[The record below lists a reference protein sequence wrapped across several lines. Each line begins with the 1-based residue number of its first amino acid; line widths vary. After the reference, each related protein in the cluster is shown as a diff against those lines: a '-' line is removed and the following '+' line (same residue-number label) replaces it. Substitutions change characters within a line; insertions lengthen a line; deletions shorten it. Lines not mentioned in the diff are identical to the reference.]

1 METSE
6 RAGARSGRQSAL
18 GHVSVPWKLTLL
30 VIPLVVVSLVV
41 GLYGVRASDDADITW
56 WALGGTLA
64 VAALGTIVAAI
75 LMGRSLSRRVE
86 EVTAATD
93 KIANRDL
100 IEILDTLRS
109 PETDISVIGK
119 PALDVSRGD
128 EIGDLARSVHGLHGS
143 LVEVAGRQMDALRSG
158 ISNIFV
164 TLARRN
170 SSLVDRQLAVLDELE
185 DREESSR
192 ILSGYYR
199 IDHLAT
205 RMRRNAES
213 LLVLAG
219 SESPRIWA
227 KPTQMSD
234 VVRAAVGE
242 VDEYQRIEVP
252 ALEPARMS
260 GSAVSDISHMLAELL
275 ENAVQFSPP
284 SESVRVTGLFESD
297 GYQITVSDR
306 GIGMTEPRVA
316 ELNRIL
322 EKPPALGLSVE
333 PTLGMYVVSK
343 LAHRHGVKVELIRG
357 VPGIT
362 ARVTVP
368 RHHLEAVEKSRPKH
382 QETEHQPEGS
392 GPNPA
397 DYSDTATREYILKRT
412 QRETEPAPVASDE
425 PDRVIDLTKE
435 EDATSDRVTTSQST
449 SGLPIRNPGQSLA
462 EDDPSAETTGPG
474 EGAIGIKS
482 ALAAFDAGR
491 RAAEEKGDRE
501 DEEQ

>member
-1 METSE
+1 
-6 RAGARSGRQSAL
+6 
-18 GHVSVPWKLTLL
+18 VSIPWKLTLL
-30 VIPLVVVSLVV
+30 VVPLVVVSLVV
-41 GLYGVRASDDADITW
+41 GLFGVWASEGSDVIW
-56 WALGGTLA
+56 WALAAALA
-64 VAALGTIVAAI
+64 LAGLGTIAAAFLI
-75 LMGRSLSRRVE
+75 GRSISRGVE
-86 EVTAATD
+86 EVTGATD
-93 KIANRDL
+93 RIANRDL

-109 PETDISVIGK
+109 PETDVSVIGR
-119 PALDVSRGD
+119 PSLDILRGD

-143 LVEVAGRQMDALRSG
+143 LVDVAARQMDALRSG

-219 SESPRIWA
+219 SESTRIWA
-227 KPTQMSD
+227 KPTDMSD

-284 SESVRVTGLFESD
+284 SEAVRVTGLFESD
-297 GYQITVSDR
+297 GYQITISDR
-306 GIGMTEPRVA
+306 GVGMTESRVA

-343 LAHRHGVKVELIRG
+343 LAHRHGVKVDLIRG

-368 RHHLEAVEKSRPKH
+368 RDHLEAVEKPRH
-382 QETEHQPEGS
+382 RETERPADGS
-392 GPNPA
+392 GPDPA
-397 DYSDTATREYILKRT
+397 DYNDTATREYILKRA
-412 QRETEPAPVASDE
+412 QSQPEPAPVATDE
-425 PDRVIDLTKE
+425 PDRVIDLT
-435 EDATSDRVTTSQST
+435 EDDDVTSDRATTPQSPG
-449 SGLPIRNPGQSLA
+449 GLPVRNPGQSLA
-462 EDDPSAETTGPG
+462 EDDPSAATTGPG

-501 DEEQ
+501 DEGQ

>member
-1 METSE
+1 M
-6 RAGARSGRQSAL
+6 
-18 GHVSVPWKLTLL
+18 TLL
-30 VIPLVVVSLVV
+30 VVPLAVVSLIA
-41 GLYGVRASDDADITW
+41 GLFGVSASDGSDVAW
-56 WALGGTLA
+56 WILAGSIA
-64 VAALGTIVAAI
+64 VAALGTILAAY
-75 LMGRSLSRRVE
+75 LMGRSMSRGIAE
-86 EVTAATD
+86 LETATD

-100 IEILDTLRS
+100 IDILDALRS
-109 PETDISVIGK
+109 PETDVSLIGK
-119 PALDVSRGD
+119 PDLDIWRGD

-143 LVEVAGRQMDALRSG
+143 LVDVAARQMDALRSG

-185 DREESSR
+185 DREENPR

-227 KPTQMSD
+227 KPTAMAD

-260 GSAVSDISHMLAELL
+260 GSAVSDISHLLAELL

-284 SESVRVTGLFESD
+284 SEAVRVTGLFESD

-306 GIGMTEPRVA
+306 GVGMTDARVA

-368 RHHLEAVEKSRPKH
+368 RGHLEAVDKAQIGNRERDRGRGRSAPD
-382 QETEHQPEGS
+382 PG
-392 GPNPA
+392 
-397 DYSDTATREYILKRT
+397 DYHDTATREYILKHT
-412 QRETEPAPVASDE
+412 ATEAEPAPVASAE
-425 PDRVIDLTKE
+425 PDRVIDLTGE
-435 EDATSDRVTTSQST
+435 QVEDELAPTSPSGG
-449 SGLPIRNPGQSLA
+449 GLPIRNPGQSLG
-462 EDDPSAETTGPG
+462 DDDSSAPAAGPG
-474 EGAIGIKS
+474 EGAVGIKS
-482 ALAAFDAGR
+482 ALSAFDAGR
-491 RAAEEKGDRE
+491 RAAEEKNDDEGDDRE
-501 DEEQ
+501 RH

>member
-1 METSE
+1 MEASE
-6 RAGARSGRQSAL
+6 RADARSGRQSVL
-18 GHVSVPWKLTLL
+18 GHLSIPWKLTLL
-30 VIPLVVVSLVV
+30 VVPLAVLSIIV
-41 GLYGVRASDDADITW
+41 GLFGMWATEGSDVTW
-56 WALGGTLA
+56 WALGGTVV
-64 VAALGTIVAAI
+64 VAALGTVIAAYS
-75 LMGRSLSRRVE
+75 MGRSMSRGIEDVS
-86 EVTAATD
+86 AATD

-100 IEILDTLRS
+100 IDILDTLRS
-109 PETDISVIGK
+109 PETDVSVIGK
-119 PALDVSRGD
+119 PDLDVHRGD
-128 EIGDLARSVHGLHGS
+128 EVGDLARSVHGLHGS
-143 LVEVAGRQMDALRSG
+143 LVDVAGRQMEALRSG

-185 DREESSR
+185 DREESPR
-192 ILSGYYR
+192 ILAGYYR

-227 KPTQMSD
+227 KPTAMAD

-260 GSAVSDISHMLAELL
+260 GSAVSDISHLLAELL

-284 SESVRVTGLFESD
+284 SEAVRVTGLFGSD

-306 GIGMTEPRVA
+306 GVGMSEARVA

-322 EKPPALGLSVE
+322 QKPPALGLSVE
-333 PTLGMYVVSK
+333 PTLGMHVVSK
-343 LAHRHGVKVELIRG
+343 LAHRHGVDVELIRG

-368 RHHLEAVEKSRPKH
+368 REHLEAVEKTQPKH
-382 QETEHQPEGS
+382 QEGDQEREGE
-392 GPNPA
+392 GPDPA
-397 DYSDTATREYILKRT
+397 EYHDAATREYILKRT
-412 QRETEPAPVASDE
+412 TREPEPTSVASE
-425 PDRVIDLTKE
+425 SPRVIDLTAE
-435 EDATSDRVTTSQST
+435 QAEDDLDPAPHPSG
-449 SGLPIRNPGQSLA
+449 GLPIRNPGQSLA
-462 EDDPSAETTGPG
+462 DDDSTAATTGPG

-491 RAAEEKGDRE
+491 RAAEEKGESE
-501 DEEQ
+501 DDDQ

>member
-6 RAGARSGRQSAL
+6 RAGARRGRQPAL
-18 GHVSVPWKLTLL
+18 GHVGIPWKLTLL
-30 VIPLVVVSLVV
+30 VVPLAVVAIVA
-41 GLYGVRASDDADITW
+41 GLFGVWATDGGDITW
-56 WALGGTLA
+56 WIVAGIVT
-64 VAALGTIVAAI
+64 VAALGTLLGAFV
-75 LMGRSLSRRVE
+75 MGRSISRGVG
-86 EVTAATD
+86 EVSAATD
-93 KIANRDL
+93 KIASRDL
-100 IEILDTLRS
+100 IDILDTLRS
-109 PETDISVIGK
+109 PETDVSAIGK
-119 PALDVSRGD
+119 PNLDISRGD
-128 EIGDLARSVHGLHGS
+128 EIGDLARSLHGLHGS

-192 ILSGYYR
+192 ILAGYYR
-199 IDHLAT
+199 LDHLAT

-219 SESPRIWA
+219 SESQRIWA
-227 KPTQMSD
+227 KPTDMSD

-260 GSAVSDISHMLAELL
+260 GSAVSDISHLLAELL

-284 SESVRVTGLFESD
+284 SEPVRVTGLFESD

-306 GIGMTEPRVA
+306 GVGMTEARVA

-343 LAHRHGVKVELIRG
+343 LAHRHGVRVELTRG

-368 RHHLEAVEKSRPKH
+368 RDHLQAVEKTRPR
-382 QETEHQPEGS
+382 QRATGPEEES
-392 GPNPA
+392 AGPDPA
-397 DYSDTATREYILKRT
+397 EYTDTATREYIRKRT
-412 QRETEPAPVASDE
+412 QLEPEPAPVASE
-425 PDRVIDLTKE
+425 ESDRVIDLTE
-435 EDATSDRVTTSQST
+435 ERGGEDDRRETRRSS
-449 SGLPIRNPGQSLA
+449 SGLPVRNPGQSLS
-462 EDDPSAETTGPG
+462 DDDQSPTTGPG
-474 EGAIGIKS
+474 EGAVGIKS

-491 RAAEEKGDRE
+491 RAAEEAGESE
-501 DEEQ
+501 DDEH